1 MKLWKSG
8 LLRVVCHEYRRS
20 KRRCVTVREMKEGP
34 SSSAIR
40 SRSQATTSC
49 CGHRH
54 VHITRV
60 SIRATWTSL
69 AASVNR
75 VPAYGRPLS
84 PTCRELQDEANL
96 LAQARFGIF
105 AVLKALLDQNWME
118 ERRERG
124 VDCTR
129 RFRGILKGYRREVQ
143 VYSATKPSM
152 ASRQLAHP
160 TS

>member
-1 MKLWKSG
+1 MDVISSQREPECLHTAG
-8 LLRVVCHEYRRS
+8 RL
-20 KRRCVTVREMKEGP
+20 VR
-34 SSSAIR
+34 
-40 SRSQATTSC
+40 
-49 CGHRH
+49 
-54 VHITRV
+54 
-60 SIRATWTSL
+60 L
-69 AASVNR
+69 AESF
-75 VPAYGRPLS
+75 
-84 PTCRELQDEANL
+84 QDEANL

-118 ERRERG
+118 ERRECG

-129 RFRGILKGYRREVQ
+129 RFRGILKGYRHEVQ